1 MSQAS
6 GPLCGLKVLEI
17 AGIGPAPF
25 CAMML
30 ADMGADVVRVERAH
44 APERGIPVAPRFDVL
59 NRGRRSIALDLKSDD
74 GVKTLLDLVARA
86 DVMLEGFRPGVME
99 RLGAGPAE
107 CLAANP
113 RLVYGRM
120 TGFGQDGPLSAAA
133 GHDLNYIALT
143 GVLGS
148 IGAPDKEP
156 VVPLNLIG
164 DFGGGGMLL
173 TVGLL
178 AAYVEAQRSGQGQ
191 VVDAAMTD
199 GSALLM
205 ASTYGLKAAGAW
217 QSGRGTNV
225 LDGGAPWYGVYVTA
239 DGHHVSLAAL
249 EPRFYDELIRR
260 LGLAELA
267 LPPRSDRARW
277 PELRARLA
285 GCMLQKTRAEWQDL
299 LEGTDVCFAPV
310 LTMDEAPLHPH
321 NVARGTFIDI
331 AGVKQP
337 APAPRF
343 ARTPSRVQHPPPA
356 PGEHTEEILRGW

>member
-30 ADMGADVVRVERAH
+30 ADMGADVVRVERAN
-44 APERGIPVAPRFDVL
+44 APERGIPVAPRFEVL
-59 NRGRRSIALDLKSDD
+59 NRGRRSIALDLKSE
-74 GVKTLLDLVARA
+74 GGMKALLDLVTRA
-86 DVMLEGFRPGVME
+86 DVLLEGFRPGVME
-99 RLGAGPAE
+99 RLGAGPSR
-107 CLAANP
+107 CLAENP

-120 TGFGQDGPLSAAA
+120 TGFGQDGPLAAAA

-143 GVLGS
+143 GVLGA
-148 IGAPDKEP
+148 IGNPDGEP

-178 AAYVEAQRSGQGQ
+178 AAYVEAQRSGRGQ

-217 QSGRGTNV
+217 HSARGTNV
-225 LDGGAPWYGVYVTA
+225 LDGGAPWYGVYITA

-249 EPRFYDELIRR
+249 EPRFYDELVLR
-260 LGLAELA
+260 LGLGQVA
-267 LPPRSDRARW
+267 LPPRSDRGRW
-277 PELRARLA
+277 PELRARFA
-285 GCMLQKTRAEWQDL
+285 GCLLQKTRAQWQEL

-310 LTMDEAPLHPH
+310 MTMDEAPLHPH
-321 NVARGTFIDI
+321 NLARGTFIDI
-331 AGVKQP
+331 AGVMQP

-343 ARTPSRVQHPPPA
+343 SRTPSHVQRPPPVL
-356 PGEHTEEILRGW
+356 GEHTTEILAGW